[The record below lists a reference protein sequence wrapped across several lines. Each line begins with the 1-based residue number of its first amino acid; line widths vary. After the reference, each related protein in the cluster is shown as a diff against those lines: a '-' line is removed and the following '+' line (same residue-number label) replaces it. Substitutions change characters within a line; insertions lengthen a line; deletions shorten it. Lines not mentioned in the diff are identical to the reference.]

1 METGALSVLA
11 TINQSGFLIAAICI
25 CISCLYFTMMRFYSG
40 KLQNRIFL
48 VLLLNIL
55 ISAVCCTANVFLQ
68 PVRQE
73 YGWARALM
81 EVNTYVYF
89 LLHAFLAPLFCYYM
103 ALVTG
108 TMFRLEKKK
117 RGMYELPVYVCEVLV
132 LTNPLTK
139 WVYRFD
145 GAYNF
150 VRNKGEL
157 FLYFV
162 SLVYFVA
169 AIALALIFWRAID
182 GGRKKTIA
190 YFFLVIFVGVL
201 AQLLFQD
208 LQTEIFGEA
217 LAITGFMITLENEE
231 SRRISGN
238 GIYNLHAFMT
248 DINARMVAEH
258 PFSIICV
265 KMANPQNLLQ
275 LVGQSSIES
284 LTASTAKYLESV
296 LPKHDI
302 YYTTPGVFLLICDH
316 DGKEPVDV
324 LQTARTINERFHQG
338 WNFQDRATVFNAYV
352 FCVEIPKDFQ
362 NPEQIMALIK
372 SPLPQNS
379 AGKGAADGDRERK
392 QDVFYGSDLNVFLR
406 RTQVEKAVMEGLKSH
421 SFAVYYQPIYDA
433 KDMSIKAGEALLR
446 FHDKELGEIYPDEFL
461 PVAERSGLIFEL
473 EDFVLDEV
481 CKFLNSGIPVEMGV
495 ETLNV
500 NLSVVQSIQPSYAER
515 IIQQV
520 SQYDIDPKRIS
531 FEIVES
537 AATTDFEGLSAF
549 VRTMRAKGFRF
560 SVDDYGVG
568 YSNVHSIFS
577 LDVDVIKIDRTIL
590 WEAEQS
596 EIGRIIMES
605 SVDMIKRMKKKILI
619 SGVENKAQIDF
630 SGEFGVDYLQG
641 FYFSNPVSQ
650 SEFISI
656 LKATQL
662 ARVEEQRALAANAAM
677 SSFLAN
683 MSHEIRTPINAVL
696 GMDEMILRESG
707 DEKIIEYARNIKG
720 AGRTLLS
727 LINDILDF
735 SKIEAG
741 NMDIVEAEYNLSTV
755 LGDVVSMVQI
765 KAAQKGLRMVVDV
778 DPGVPE
784 ALFGDEMRLRQ
795 IMLNLL
801 NNAVKYT
808 KVGTVS
814 LQVDYE
820 KAGKDRIN
828 LNVAVWDTG
837 VGIKEE
843 DMGKLF
849 QKFQRLDQ
857 DHNNTIEGS
866 GLGLA
871 ITQQLLELM
880 NGSIEVKSTYGQG
893 SKFTIHLPQQVVR
906 NEPIGDFRRKL
917 AKADKDVPQYEES
930 FRAPDARILVV
941 DDTPLNLVVVREFL
955 KRTQIQIDTVSSGR
969 ECLERVV
976 QEKYDVILLDYRMPE
991 MDGIE
996 TLKKLKAMPVHLNS
1010 QTPVV
1015 ALTANAISG
1024 ARERFLK
1031 DGFDDYMTKPIDAV
1045 KLEEMLLMYLPSD
1058 KIRRSSDMGSQG
1070 NQQNPGLDRE
1080 QGIRNCGSE
1089 GTYQVV
1095 LKAFRDDIADK
1106 SANLQKAYDK
1116 KDWQRYAVEVHA
1128 IKSSARM
1135 IGADE
1140 LSKLAE
1146 KMELAAEV
1154 ETIGLIEANH
1164 ARLLDMYQGFQEA
1177 DVDRGEEEKLGK
1189 SREGKPYMS
1198 EKQWR
1203 DACQT
1208 LREFAQN
1215 MDMDNSLLVLESM
1228 QEYNLHEHELET
1240 EEKIRL
1246 LITQL
1251 KWEELILL
1259 LDDIE
1264 HM

>member
-1 METGALSVLA
+1 METGTLSVLT

-68 PVRQE
+68 PIRQV
-73 YGWARALM
+73 YGWAMVLM
-81 EVNTYVYF
+81 EVNTYIYF
-89 LLHAFLAPLFCYYM
+89 LLHAILAPLFCYYM

-108 TMFRLEKKK
+108 ALFRLDKKK
-117 RGMYELPVYVCEVLV
+117 RVWYEFPVYVSELLV

-145 GAYNF
+145 ETYSF
-150 VRNKGEL
+150 IRSRGE
-157 FLYFV
+157 FILYII
-162 SLVYFVA
+162 SLMYFVA
-169 AIALALIFWRAID
+169 AVALALIFWHAID
-182 GGRKKTIA
+182 RGRKKTIA
-190 YFFLVIFVGVL
+190 YFFIVIFVGVL
-201 AQLLFQD
+201 AQLLFQG
-208 LQTEIFGEA
+208 LQAEIFGEA

-248 DINARMVAEH
+248 DISARMVANH
-258 PFSIICV
+258 PFSIICI

-275 LVGQSSIES
+275 LVGQSSIDS

-296 LPKHDI
+296 VPKHDI

-316 DGKEPVDV
+316 DDKEPMDV
-324 LQTARTINERFHQG
+324 LHTARMINERFHQG
-338 WNFQDRATVFNAYV
+338 WNFQDRAAVFNAYI
-352 FCVEIPKDFQ
+352 FYAEIPKDFQ
-362 NPEQIMALIK
+362 NLEQIMALIK
-372 SPLPQNS
+372 SPLPQNTL
-379 AGKGAADGDRERK
+379 KGQADGDKERK
-392 QDVFYGSDLNVFLR
+392 NDVYYGSDLNIFLR
-406 RTQVEKAVMEGLKSH
+406 RTQVEKAVMEGLKNH
-421 SFAVYYQPIYDA
+421 NFAVYYQPIYDA
-433 KDMSIKAGEALLR
+433 RDMSIKAGEALLR

-495 ETLNV
+495 ETLNI
-500 NLSVVQSIQPSYAER
+500 NLSVVQSIQPNYAER

-662 ARVEEQRALAANAAM
+662 ARIEEQRALAANAAM

-741 NMDIVEAEYNLSTV
+741 NMDIVEAEYDLSAV
-755 LGDVVSMVQI
+755 LGDVVGMVQV
-765 KAAQKGLRMVVDV
+765 KAKQKGLRMIVDV
-778 DPGVPE
+778 DPSVPE
-784 ALFGDEMRLRQ
+784 SLYGDEMRLRQ
-795 IMLNLL
+795 IMLNIL

-814 LQVDYE
+814 LQVDFE
-820 KAGKDRIN
+820 KSGKDRII
-828 LNVAVWDTG
+828 LNIVVWDTG

-871 ITQQLLELM
+871 ITHQLLELM
-880 NGSIEVKSTYGQG
+880 SGSIEVESTYGQG

-906 NEPIGDFRRKL
+906 NEAIGDFRRKL
-917 AKADKDVPQYEES
+917 ARVNKEEPKYQES

-941 DDTPLNLVVVREFL
+941 DDTPMNLVVVREFL
-955 KRTQIQIDTVSSGR
+955 KRTLIQIDGVNSGR
-969 ECLERVV
+969 ECLEKVQ
-976 QEKYDVILLDYRMPE
+976 QEKYDIIFLDYRMPE

-996 TLKKLKAMPVHLNS
+996 TLKKLKAMPEHPNTA
-1010 QTPVV
+1010 TPVV

-1058 KIRRSSDMGSQG
+1058 KFERNAETGDH
-1070 NQQNPGLDRE
+1070 GLDIE
-1080 QGIRNCGSE
+1080 QGIRNCGSADS
-1089 GTYQVV
+1089 YQVV
-1095 LKAFRDDIADK
+1095 FKAFQEDIQDRA
-1106 SANLQKAYDK
+1106 ANLQKAYEG
-1116 KDWQRYAVEVHA
+1116 KDWKRYAVDVHA
-1128 IKSSARM
+1128 IKSSARV
-1135 IGADE
+1135 IGAQE
-1140 LSKLAE
+1140 LSELAE
-1146 KMELAAEV
+1146 KMETAAEL
-1154 ETIGLIEANH
+1154 ETIGLIEAQH
-1164 ARLLDMYQGFQEA
+1164 
-1177 DVDRGEEEKLGK
+1177 EKLMSMYK
-1189 SREGKPYMS
+1189 SYQQVSPGRGGEAQADKTRAGKPYMS
-1198 EKQWR
+1198 DKMWR

-1208 LREFAQN
+1208 LAEFAQS
-1215 MDMDNSLLVLESM
+1215 MDMDNSLLVLDSM
-1228 QEYNLHEHELET
+1228 QEYNLHERELKL
-1240 EEKIRL
+1240 EEEIRT
-1246 LITQL
+1246 LIKQL
-1251 KWEELILL
+1251 KWEELIPLL
-1259 LDDIE
+1259 KE
-1264 HM
+1264 AVKA